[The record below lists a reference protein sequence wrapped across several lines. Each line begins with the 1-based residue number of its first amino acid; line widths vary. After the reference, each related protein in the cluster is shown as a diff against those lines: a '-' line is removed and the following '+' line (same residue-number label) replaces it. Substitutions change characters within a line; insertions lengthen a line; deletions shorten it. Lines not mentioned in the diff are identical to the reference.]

1 MPVLSDSTIT
11 PTASEPVEIMAMAA
25 SPLSLPVLLRRS
37 RRKAAK
43 TTTGMVTAMGAMPRA
58 VATASAPKPTW
69 LKPSPIM
76 E

>member
-1 MPVLSDSTIT
+1 
-11 PTASEPVEIMAMAA
+11 MAMAA

-37 RRKAAK
+37 SRKAAA

-69 LKPSPIM
+69 LKPSPII